1 MIPILY
7 DTNEVAFTSN
17 GLGRLSDVISCVV
30 TEERNNIYECD
41 FSYPVNGRN
50 YDLIK
55 IGRIVGVSHGVTDL
69 TRPTFRREDITD
81 EGRDSLTDENGFV
94 LTAART
100 GLAPEYSIQPFDIV
114 SFTRPIDGVVTFH
127 CVHVSY
133 RQSYL
138 TVTGANINSLE
149 DAFTLLK
156 NAEPENPFNYKT
168 DKTSTGYMSAADG
181 VPKTVRS
188 LLGGV
193 EGSILDT
200 YGGEYEWDGFDVILH
215 SARGTTR
222 DFSIRY
228 GVNMIDYNEEFDSQG
243 TYSSCIP
250 YWTNGTNTI
259 VGDRQDSTGS
269 TLTGRNECVPLDV
282 SSKFESQP
290 TKAQVEEMALSVMN
304 DTNPMV
310 PVQNIHVEFVRLQDM
325 GYKDLELLFD
335 CQLCDTIKVAF
346 PAYNTTGEFKIVK
359 TTWDVLRNRYE
370 SMELG
375 DLSITLAEALGIKKA
390 SSSKN

>member
-30 TEERNNIYECD
+30 VEGRNDVYECD
-41 FSYPVNGRN
+41 FSYPVTGRN

-55 IGRIVGVSHGVTDL
+55 IGRIIGVSHGVSDL
-69 TRPTFRREDITD
+69 TRPTFIRQNLTD
-81 EGRDSLTDENGFV
+81 EKNDSLTDENGFV
-94 LTAART
+94 LTAARN
-100 GLAPEYSIQPFDIV
+100 GFAPEYSIQPFDIV

-138 TVTGANINSLE
+138 TVTGTNINSLE
-149 DAFTLLK
+149 DAFALLK

-215 SARGTTR
+215 SARGVTR

-228 GVNMIDYNEEFDSQG
+228 GVNMLDYNEEFDNQG
-243 TYSSCIP
+243 TYSSCVP
-250 YWTNGTNTI
+250 YWTDGTTTI

-269 TLTGRNECVPLDV
+269 TITGRNECVPLDV
-282 SSKFESQP
+282 SNKFESKP
-290 TKAQVEEMALSVMN
+290 SKAEVEAMALSVMN

-325 GYKDLELLFD
+325 GYKGLELLFD
-335 CQLCDTIKVAF
+335 CQLCDTIKVVF